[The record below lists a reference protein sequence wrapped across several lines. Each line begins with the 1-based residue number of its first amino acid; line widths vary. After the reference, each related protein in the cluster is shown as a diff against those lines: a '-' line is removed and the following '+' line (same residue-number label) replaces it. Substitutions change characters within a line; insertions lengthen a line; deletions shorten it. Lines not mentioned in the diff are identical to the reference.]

1 MKIMRAAFLMVVSFV
16 LPPTIANAATV
27 TSGAI
32 SSNAYNQVIVGSGSG
47 GSGSGSETVKYEGP
61 GGLPSGVTSMGAPY
75 IMSANPCSLENGG
88 SAVGGPFGLSV
99 AVSKTEHGC
108 VLVRDAGA
116 MHGLGLQGASLAVLC
131 QGKDNAEGFFQEF
144 GMICPGT
151 KNRED
156 YKLEDLGI
164 PGLKGTPVRAI
175 VDPYTGHVLNI
186 NQSPILAMFLKKS
199 ETVNQQVVSMAPVGN
214 DGKTQSSA
222 SSVANVWQHR
232 LESGNAPLPR

>member
-1 MKIMRAAFLMVVSFV
+1 MKFRTAVFALMSMVVAPSM
-16 LPPTIANAATV
+16 AMAATA

-32 SSNAYNQVIVGSGSG
+32 NSSAYNQVIVGSGSG
-47 GSGSGSETVKYEGP
+47 GSSGTQTVKYEGP

-116 MHGLGLQGASLAVLC
+116 MHSLGLQGASLAILC

-144 GMICPGT
+144 GMLCPGT

-175 VDPYTGHVLNI
+175 IDPYTGRILNI
-186 NQSPILAMFLKKS
+186 SQSPILAMFIKH
-199 ETVNQQVVSMAPVGN
+199 TQPTNVVAMAPVGS
-214 DGKTQSSA
+214 DGKNQSSA
-222 SSVANVWQHR
+222 ESVANVWQHR
-232 LESGNAPLPR
+232 MEAGSVPIPH